1 MKQVLP
7 PGGISCRCR
16 CSPKHHVHVTL
27 RWTTKEYSRNNELKI
42 FIPADLSM
50 VRNYIRKTDR
60 QSWTEESM
68 RNALKAVENEATTL
82 GQAAIDYG
90 IPKSTLWRRFK
101 CKNRT
106 ANGTIQKLGGFVPV
120 LPDALEKDLVNYVL
134 HMETRMFGLTTNSIR
149 SLAYQLCQRNNIP
162 CPFDNAK
169 EKAGKDWLYGFMVRH
184 PSLTL
189 RQPEA
194 TSAARARAF
203 NSENVGK
210 CFDLLESLMETY
222 KFAPQNVFNVDET
235 GITTVPGKPS
245 KVICRL
251 VSTLLKIQWRE
262 EIEPCVANPRWAFN
276 AHYESRS
283 D

>member
-1 MKQVLP
+1 
-7 PGGISCRCR
+7 
-16 CSPKHHVHVTL
+16 
-27 RWTTKEYSRNNELKI
+27 
-42 FIPADLSM
+42 M

-82 GQAAIDYG
+82 GQAAIVYG
-90 IPKSTLWRRFK
+90 IPKSTLWRGFK

-106 ANGTIQKLGGFVPV
+106 ANGTIKKLGGFVPV
-120 LPDALEKDLVNYVL
+120 LPDALEKDIVNYVL
-134 HMETRMFGLTTNSIR
+134 HMETCMFGLTTNSIR

-162 CPFDNAK
+162 CPFDNVK

-210 CFDLLESLMETY
+210 FFDLESLMETY

-235 GITTVPGKPS
+235 GITTIPGKPS
-245 KVICRL
+245 KVIAKVGRKQVGTL
-251 VSTLLKIQWRE
+251 VSAERGQLISVEICMNAAGAFIPPLLVFPRQRMKP
-262 EIEPCVANPRWAFN
+262 EIMNGAPPGSIYACHKTGWM
-276 AHYESRS
+276 
-283 D
+283 